1 MGRPKLD
8 VTKEEILCLKQLNY
22 SWKAISEILQV
33 SRQTLYRR
41 LHEFGIDKFT
51 AISESDLDFTLQRI
65 KADHPAC
72 GEVMIQGHLLHS
84 GIKVQRSKLRAA
96 IHRVDHNNT
105 VSRHSSVIRRRIYSS
120 SHPNA
125 VWHLDGNHKMIRWK
139 MVIHAGIDGF
149 SRLITY
155 IKCANNNLATTVL
168 QEFLRGVSV
177 FGLPDSVRTDHGGE
191 NVDVWRQM
199 LSTHQDSSCVLTGNS
214 VHNERIERLW
224 RDVTRCVSH
233 LFISTFYELEAEGVL
248 NPDNEI
254 DIFCLQV
261 VFLPRINKSLT
272 DFQGSWNNHPLSTE
286 GNMSPLQ
293 LCTSGFIAS
302 SNHAVTQTGTNSS
315 PSLSVDINTDNLEC
329 VEVPC
334 NKFAPC
340 DVLIDIVQSAVGP
353 LAQSTNDG
361 RTLYHR
367 VIRLIGQHLQSNC
380 SVCALN

>member
-1 MGRPKLD
+1 M
-8 VTKEEILCLKQLNY
+8 
-22 SWKAISEILQV
+22 
-33 SRQTLYRR
+33 
-41 LHEFGIDKFT
+41 
-51 AISESDLDFTLQRI
+51 
-65 KADHPAC
+65 
-72 GEVMIQGHLLHS
+72 
-84 GIKVQRSKLRAA
+84 
-96 IHRVDHNNT
+96 
-105 VSRHSSVIRRRIYSS
+105 
-120 SHPNA
+120 
-125 VWHLDGNHKMIRWK
+125 
-139 MVIHAGIDGF
+139 
-149 SRLITY
+149 
-155 IKCANNNLATTVL
+155 
-168 QEFLRGVSV
+168 
-177 FGLPDSVRTDHGGE
+177 RTDHGGE
-191 NVDVWRQM
+191 NVDAWRQM

-233 LFISTFYELEAEGVL
+233 LFISTFYELEAEG

-340 DVLIDIVQSAVGP
+340 DVLIAIVQSAVGP

-367 VIRLIGQHLQSNC
+367 VMASIYRATVVYVH
-380 SVCALN
+380 